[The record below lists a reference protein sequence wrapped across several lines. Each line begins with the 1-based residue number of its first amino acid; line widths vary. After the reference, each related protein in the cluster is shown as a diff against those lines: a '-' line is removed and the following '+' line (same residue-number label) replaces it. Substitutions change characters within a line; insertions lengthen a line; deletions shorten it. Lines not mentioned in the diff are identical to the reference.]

1 MLKHHDERPEFPD
14 EAIWRSGGAY
24 LITAQAIKHTS
35 VPSKGSTEA
44 ITNRWVSATYAPPI

>member
-24 LITAQAIKHTS
+24 LITAQATKHTS

-44 ITNRWVSATYAPPI
+44 ITNS